1 MTLHLFRALRQHRCD
16 RVDANGGGGAELQPI
31 DLAVPVNEI

>member
-16 RVDANGGGGAELQPI
+16 RVDANGGGAELQPI